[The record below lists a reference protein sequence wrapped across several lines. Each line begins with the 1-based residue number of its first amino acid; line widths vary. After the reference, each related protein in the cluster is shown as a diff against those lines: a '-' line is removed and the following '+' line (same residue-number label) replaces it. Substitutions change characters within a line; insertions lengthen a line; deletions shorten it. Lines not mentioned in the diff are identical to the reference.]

1 MGGKDGKGKR
11 DDSLTVFV
19 GGLPFSA
26 DEETLKKDFG
36 ECGEIDRFNMPMN
49 DEGRPKG
56 IAFITYKSEEGV
68 TKALEFN
75 ETDYG
80 GRTIKVNKAGDRP
93 AKGKEGKKGGLS
105 SEKKAAKDGAMVEG
119 TGKKQTF
126 DDSEEEE
133 APPAKKAKK
142 APKEDEEEEAAEP
155 PAKKAKKAKK
165 AKPPVDSDDD
175 E

>member
-1 MGGKDGKGKR
+1 
-11 DDSLTVFV
+11 
-19 GGLPFSA
+19 
-26 DEETLKKDFG
+26 
-36 ECGEIDRFNMPMN
+36 MN

-56 IAFITYKSEEGV
+56 FAFIPYKSEEGV

-93 AKGKEGKKGGLS
+93 AGGKEGKKGGLS
-105 SEKKAAKDGAMVEG
+105 GEKKAAKDGAMVEG

-133 APPAKKAKK
+133 APPPAKKAKK
-142 APKEDEEEEAAEP
+142 APKDEEDEEPAAP

-165 AKPPVDSDDD
+165 AKP
-175 E
+175 